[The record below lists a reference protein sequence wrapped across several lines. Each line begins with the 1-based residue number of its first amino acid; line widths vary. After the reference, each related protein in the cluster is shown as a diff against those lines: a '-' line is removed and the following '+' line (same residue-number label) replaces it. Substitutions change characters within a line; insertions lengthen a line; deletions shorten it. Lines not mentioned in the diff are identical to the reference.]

1 MLIITNEN
9 IRWFIIGFNVL
20 FYILEIVHRY
30 SILTTT
36 FEFSLLLHK
45 TTLDDRIISDDR
57 NNLAH
62 FTMC

>member
-1 MLIITNEN
+1 MRILGGLLLDSMYFSIYLK
-9 IRWFIIGFNVL
+9 L
-20 FYILEIVHRY
+20 FVHRY